1 MSLSFLYRKGEKY
14 MNMKRN
20 VVKSNSE
27 FFFNLYQKLNK
38 ELLEEIL
45 DEELDVLL
53 LEKYYLGQKIDLYSK
68 VKGTTTG
75 VFVES
80 MLQKA
85 DKRHLDFL
93 LKLIDN
99 IEDNAIIVFQAQAF
113 SDKILEKILNKI
125 RKSGKKIDLYAIKID
140 KYVIKEITELNEIHF
155 LKVIDEIHEIKVS
168 NPFNIVE
175 KYVSIREHKP
185 EEKVEKQKIS
195 KVERRNQI
203 LIEEI
208 RKRTH
213 YFPTVFREKRCLD
226 NRILSYSAGKSD
238 VNYFI
243 SVEDRNRDS
252 FVSIQFSKDT
262 EDIYNEIKKMRKNFS
277 EKIRFNVNFD
287 DSSLIIRTD
296 IHSRQHIYK
305 TIDDIAQIFERF
317 VFYLS
322 NYIFYYGTN
331 MEDSMWNQHKE
342 GTL

>member
-1 MSLSFLYRKGEKY
+1 MSKT
-14 MNMKRN
+14 MVRN
-20 VVKSNSE
+20 NNE

-38 ELLEEIL
+38 ELLEGIL
-45 DEELDVLL
+45 DVELDELL

-68 VKGTTTG
+68 ITGTTTE
-75 VFVES
+75 VFIES
-80 MLQKA
+80 MLYRS

-93 LKLIDN
+93 LKLIDS
-99 IEDNAIIVFQAQAF
+99 IENNAIIIFQAESF
-113 SDKILEKILNKI
+113 TDKILEKIIGKI
-125 RKSGKKIDLYAIKID
+125 RKLNKTIDFYAIEID
-140 KYVIKEITELNEIHF
+140 KTLIKEIEDLREIHF
-155 LKVIDEIHEIKVS
+155 LKITEKLCHIEVS

-208 RKRTH
+208 RKRTY

-262 EDIYNEIKKMRKNFS
+262 EEIYKEIKRNGEVFRN
-277 EKIRFNVNFD
+277 KIGYNVNFD
-287 DSSLIIRTD
+287 DESFIIRTD
-296 IHSRQHIYK
+296 IKDKEFIYK
-305 TIDDIAQIFERF
+305 TIDDLAQVFERY

-331 MEDSMWNQHKE
+331 IEDSMWNQHKE